1 MSTLVANGK
10 KRAPRLS
17 NQLLSFLIC
26 IGHVPI
32 KKVEQKLVTSLI
44 KSVILEAKVNSK
56 VSSTYI
62 NIILYNIPR
71 CVLVFMVELLSAQGF
86 AAARRALAVK
96 GFVFFINKREGAAN
110 DPTNKYEIRS
120 SITHTNGSLTASTSV
135 A

>member
-1 MSTLVANGK
+1 MPHQVFDVSTRVANGK

-71 CVLVFMVELLSAQGF
+71 CVLVFMVELLERAGLRGSSPRPRGKGF
-86 AAARRALAVK
+86 CFLYKQARRCC
-96 GFVFFINKREGAAN
+96 
-110 DPTNKYEIRS
+110 
-120 SITHTNGSLTASTSV
+120 
-135 A
+135 